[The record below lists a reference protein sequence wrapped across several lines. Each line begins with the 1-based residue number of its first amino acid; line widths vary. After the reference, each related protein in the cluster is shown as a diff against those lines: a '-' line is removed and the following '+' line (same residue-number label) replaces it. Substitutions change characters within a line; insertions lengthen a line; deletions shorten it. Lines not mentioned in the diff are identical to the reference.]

1 MHSFTKI
8 LARGLLAAALLG
20 SVSSAALA
28 EMVFNRGNG
37 SEPETLDV
45 HKSSGVPESFI
56 QMDLYEGL
64 LMADAKGEPVPG
76 QAESYTLSDDGLT
89 YTFKLRQNA
98 KWSDGTPVTAE
109 DWVFSMRRLIDPK
122 TASDYG
128 YFLDQVVN
136 ARDIREGKNDKKL
149 EDMGVKAIDDHTL
162 EIKLVAPTP
171 YFLSSLLHHSTHPI
185 SKANYEKFGDD
196 FVKPGNMVSNGAY
209 MLAEAV
215 PQSHVKLAKNPTF
228 HDAAD
233 VKIDTVNYFV
243 TEDVDAELQR
253 FKAGELDYTY
263 TLPNQQIPEL
273 KQTMADEVR
282 IVPYIGTYYYTV
294 NLTHEP
300 WKSHPELRHALSLAI
315 DRDVMVGKII
325 QGGELPAYT
334 FVPPGMS
341 NFAAWT
347 PKEAGETQ
355 AQRDAEAK
363 ELFAKA
369 GYGPDKPLA
378 VEIAYNTS
386 ENHKRIA
393 VAIGAMWKQKLGV
406 DTTLTNL
413 EWGTMQ
419 SALRKKEYK
428 DIGRTSWIGDFDDPS
443 NFLDLF
449 RSTAGEQNY
458 PSYASP
464 DYDKLMDAAVAE
476 ADLAK
481 RAQIL
486 AQAEQLFLSEQAI
499 IPIYYYTSKRML
511 STKVKGWQDNVLD
524 NHLSRWLTVER

>member
-1 MHSFTKI
+1 MQGFSRV
-8 LARGLLAAALLG
+8 LVRSLLAAALLG
-20 SVSSAALA
+20 GMSQIAAA
-28 EMVFNRGNG
+28 EMVLNAGN
-37 SEPETLDV
+37 SQEPESLDI
-45 HKSSGVPESFI
+45 HKSSGVSEANV
-56 QMDLYEGL
+56 QNDLFEGL
-64 LMADAKGEPVPG
+64 LTQDAKAQPIPG
-76 QAESYTLSDDGLT
+76 AAESWTVSDDGKT
-89 YTFKLRQNA
+89 YTFKLRA
-98 KWSDGTPVTAE
+98 DGKWSDGTPVTAG
-109 DWVFSMRRLIDPK
+109 DFVFAWKRLLDPK
-122 TASDYG
+122 TASPYG
-128 YFLDQVVN
+128 YFIDQVVN
-136 ARDIREGKNDKKL
+136 AKDIRLGSKPADTL
-149 EDMGVKAIDDHTL
+149 GVKAVDDHTL
-162 EIKLVAPTP
+162 EVTLVGPTP
-171 YFLSSLLHHSTHPI
+171 YFLATLTHHATFPLSR
-185 SKANYEKFGDD
+185 ANLEKFGDD
-196 FVKPGNMVSNGAY
+196 WVKPGHMVSNGAY
-209 MLAEAV
+209 MLADAV
-215 PQSHVKLAKNPTF
+215 PQSHVKLAKNPDF
-228 HDAAD
+228 HAAAD

-243 TEDVDAELQR
+243 TEDVDGELQR

-263 TLPNQQIPEL
+263 TLPNQQIPDL
-273 KQTMADEVR
+273 QKTMADEVR

-315 DRDVMVGKII
+315 DRDVMVGKIT

-363 ELFAKA
+363 DLFAKA

-378 VEIAYNTS
+378 VEISYNTS
-386 ENHKRIA
+386 ENHKKIA

-458 PSYASP
+458 PGYASP
-464 DYDKLMDAAVAE
+464 DYDKLMDAAVVE

-481 RAQIL
+481 RGQTL
-486 AQAEQLFLSEQAI
+486 AQAEQLFLVDQAI

>member
-1 MHSFTKI
+1 MQGFSRV
-8 LARGLLAAALLG
+8 LVRGLLAAALLG
-20 SVSSAALA
+20 GMSQIAVA
-28 EMVFNRGNG
+28 EMVLNAGN
-37 SEPETLDV
+37 SQEPESLDI
-45 HKSSGVPESFI
+45 HKSSGISEANI
-56 QMDLYEGL
+56 QNDLFEGL
-64 LMADAKGEPVPG
+64 LTQDAKAQPIPG
-76 QAESYTLSDDGLT
+76 AAESWTVSDDGKT
-89 YTFKLRQNA
+89 YTFKLRA
-98 KWSDGTPVTAE
+98 DGKWSDGTPVTAG
-109 DWVFSMRRLIDPK
+109 DFVFAWKRLLDQK
-122 TASDYG
+122 TASPYG
-128 YFLDQVVN
+128 YFIDQVVN
-136 ARDIREGKNDKKL
+136 AKDIRLGNKPADTL
-149 EDMGVKAIDDHTL
+149 GVKAVDDRTFEVTL
-162 EIKLVAPTP
+162 VGPTP
-171 YFLSSLLHHSTHPI
+171 YFLSTLTHHATFPLSR
-185 SKANYEKFGDD
+185 ANIEKFGDD
-196 FVKPGNMVSNGAY
+196 YIKPGSLVSNGAY
-209 MLAEAV
+209 KLAEAV
-215 PQSHVKLAKNPTF
+215 PQSHVKLIKNPEF
-228 HDAAD
+228 HASAD

-243 TEDVDAELQR
+243 TEDVDAELAR

-325 QGGELPAYT
+325 QGGELPAYA

-341 NFAAWT
+341 NYAAWT

-369 GYGPDKPLA
+369 GYGPDKPLQ
-378 VEIAYNTS
+378 VEISYNTS

-428 DIGRTSWIGDFDDPS
+428 DVARTSWIGDFDDPS

-449 RSTAGEQNY
+449 RSTSGEQNY
-458 PSYASP
+458 PGYASP
-464 DYDKLMDAAVAE
+464 DYDRLMDAAVAE

-481 RAQIL
+481 RGQIL
-486 AQAEQLFLSEQAI
+486 AQAEQLFMAEQAI

>member
-1 MHSFTKI
+1 MQGFSRVLVRSL
-8 LARGLLAAALLG
+8 LAATLLGGMSQVAAAEMVLNAGNGQEPESLDNQRSSGITEANIQNDLFEGLLA
-20 SVSSAALA
+20 
-28 EMVFNRGNG
+28 
-37 SEPETLDV
+37 
-45 HKSSGVPESFI
+45 
-56 QMDLYEGL
+56 Q
-64 LMADAKGEPVPG
+64 DAKAQPIPG
-76 QAESYTLSDDGLT
+76 AAESWTVSDDGKT
-89 YTFKLRQNA
+89 YAFKLRA
-98 KWSDGTPVTAE
+98 DGKWSDGTPVTAG
-109 DWVFSMRRLIDPK
+109 DFVFAWRRLLDPK
-122 TASDYG
+122 TASPYA
-128 YFLDQVVN
+128 YFIDQVVN
-136 ARDIREGKNDKKL
+136 AKEIRLGQKPADTL
-149 EDMGVKAIDDHTL
+149 GVRAVDDHTF
-162 EIKLVAPTP
+162 EVKLLGPTP
-171 YFLSSLLHHSTHPI
+171 YFLSTLTHHSTFPL
-185 SKANYEKFGDD
+185 SKANIEKYGND

-215 PQSHVKLAKNPTF
+215 PQSHVKLVKNPNF
-228 HDAAD
+228 HDAAN

-253 FKAGELDYTY
+253 FKTGELDYTY
-263 TLPNQQIPEL
+263 TLPDQQIPNL

-282 IVPYIGTYYYTV
+282 IAPYIGTYYYTV
-294 NLTHEP
+294 NTTHEP

-315 DRDVMVGKII
+315 DRDVLVNKIT
-325 QGGELPAYT
+325 QAGELPAYT

-341 NFAAWT
+341 NFAGWT

-369 GYGPDKPLA
+369 GYGPDKPLQ

-386 ENHKRIA
+386 ENHKKIA

-406 DTTLTNL
+406 ETSLLNL

-419 SALRKKEYK
+419 TTLRKKEYK
-428 DIGRTSWIGDFDDPS
+428 DFGRTSWIGDFDDPS

-458 PSYASP
+458 PNYANP

-476 ADLAK
+476 TDPAK

-486 AQAEQLFLSEQAI
+486 AQAEQLFLADQPI
-499 IPIYYYTSKRML
+499 IPIYFYTSKRML

-524 NHLSRWLTVER
+524 NHLSRWLSVER

>member
-1 MHSFTKI
+1 
-8 LARGLLAAALLG
+8 
-20 SVSSAALA
+20 
-28 EMVFNRGNG
+28 
-37 SEPETLDV
+37 
-45 HKSSGVPESFI
+45 
-56 QMDLYEGL
+56 
-64 LMADAKGEPVPG
+64 
-76 QAESYTLSDDGLT
+76 
-89 YTFKLRQNA
+89 
-98 KWSDGTPVTAE
+98 
-109 DWVFSMRRLIDPK
+109 
-122 TASDYG
+122 
-128 YFLDQVVN
+128 
-136 ARDIREGKNDKKL
+136 
-149 EDMGVKAIDDHTL
+149 
-162 EIKLVAPTP
+162 
-171 YFLSSLLHHSTHPI
+171 
-185 SKANYEKFGDD
+185 
-196 FVKPGNMVSNGAY
+196 
-209 MLAEAV
+209 
-215 PQSHVKLAKNPTF
+215 
-228 HDAAD
+228 
-233 VKIDTVNYFV
+233 
-243 TEDVDAELQR
+243 
-253 FKAGELDYTY
+253 
-263 TLPNQQIPEL
+263 
-273 KQTMADEVR
+273 MADEVR

-315 DRDVMVGKII
+315 DRDVMVNKIT

-341 NFAAWT
+341 NFAPWESKDA
-347 PKEAGETQ
+347 KETQ
-355 AQRDAEAK
+355 SQRDAEAK

-369 GYGPDKPLA
+369 GYGPDHPLA
-378 VEIAYNTS
+378 VEISYNTS
-386 ENHKRIA
+386 ENHKKIA

-464 DYDKLMDAAVAE
+464 EYDKLMDAAVAE

-481 RAQIL
+481 RGQIL

>member
-1 MHSFTKI
+1 MRHHGKI
-8 LARGLLAAALLG
+8 LTAGLLAAVLWSG
-20 SVSSAALA
+20 AAGA
-28 EMVFNRGNG
+28 ETILSRGNG
-37 SEPETLDV
+37 GQPETLDV
-45 HKSSGVPESFI
+45 HKSVGIPESWI
-56 QMDLYEGL
+56 ELDLFEGL
-64 LMADAKGEPVPG
+64 LSPGPKGELVPG
-76 QAESYTLSDDGLT
+76 AAESWTVSDDGKT
-89 YTFKLRQNA
+89 YTFKLRA
-98 KWSDGTPVTAE
+98 DGKWSDGTPVTAG
-109 DWVFSMRRLIDPK
+109 DFVFAWKRFLDPK
-122 TASDYG
+122 TASPYG
-128 YFLDQVVN
+128 YFIDQVVN
-136 ARDIREGKNDKKL
+136 AKDIRLGTKPADTL
-149 EDMGVKAIDDHTL
+149 GVKAVDDRTL
-162 EIKLVAPTP
+162 EVTLVGPTP
-171 YFLSSLLHHSTHPI
+171 YFLATLTHHATFPLSR
-185 SKANYEKFGDD
+185 ANLEKFGDD
-196 FVKPGNMVSNGAY
+196 WVKPGHMVSNGAY
-209 MLAEAV
+209 MLADAV
-215 PQSHVKLAKNPTF
+215 PQSHVKLAKNPEF
-228 HDAAD
+228 HAAAD

-243 TEDVDAELQR
+243 TEDVDGELQR

-263 TLPNQQIPEL
+263 TLPNQQIPDL
-273 KQTMADEVR
+273 QKTMADEVR

-315 DRDVMVGKII
+315 DRDVMVGKIT

-369 GYGPDKPLA
+369 GYGPDKPLS
-378 VEIAYNTS
+378 VEISYNTS
-386 ENHKRIA
+386 ENHKKIA

-458 PSYASP
+458 PGYASP
-464 DYDKLMDAAVAE
+464 DYDKLMDAAVVE

-481 RAQIL
+481 RGQTL
-486 AQAEQLFLSEQAI
+486 AQAEQLFLADQAI